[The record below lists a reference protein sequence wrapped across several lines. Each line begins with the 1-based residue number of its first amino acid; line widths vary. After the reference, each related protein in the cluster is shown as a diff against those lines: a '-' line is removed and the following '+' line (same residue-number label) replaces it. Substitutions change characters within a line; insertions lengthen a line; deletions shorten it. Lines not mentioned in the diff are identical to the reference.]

1 MRTIKIT
8 EEYIKLDQALKLAD
22 LANSGGEAKHL
33 ILEGK
38 VLVNNEIEV
47 KRGRKI
53 RNGDVVQVE
62 GEEKIVIAKTTSGS

>member
-8 EEYIKLDQALKLAD
+8 EEYIKLAQVLKLAD
-22 LANSGGEAKHL
+22 LANSGGESKHI

>member
-8 EEYIKLDQALKLAD
+8 EEYIKLDQVLKLAD
-22 LANSGGEAKHL
+22 LANSGGEAKHI

-53 RNGDVVQVE
+53 RNGDVVKVE

>member
-8 EEYIKLDQALKLAD
+8 EEYIKLDQVLKLAD

-47 KRGRKI
+47 KRGKKI
-53 RNGDVVQVE
+53 RNGDVVKVE